1 MRYNLW
7 KVSPKGQVTFPKKLR
22 EALEV
27 KDRIEV
33 EIKDKKAIVRKPES
47 VTDDLAGCFKKYTLK
62 KKFTANEDIE
72 KAVEITAHE
81 IAEKDT

>member
-1 MRYNLW
+1 MEYIL

-27 KDRIEV
+27 KDFIEV
-33 EIKDKKAIVRKPES
+33 EIKDRKAIVRKPES
-47 VTDDLAGCFKKYTLK
+47 VTDDLAGCFKKYSLK
-62 KKFTANEDIE
+62 KKFTANGDVE

-81 IAEKDT
+81 IA

>member
-1 MRYNLW
+1 MGYIL

-33 EIKDKKAIVRKPES
+33 EIKDGKAIVRKPES

-62 KKFTANEDIE
+62 KKFTANEDVE
-72 KAVEITAHE
+72 KAIEITAHE
-81 IAEKDT
+81 IAEKDN

>member
-1 MRYNLW
+1 MEYIL

-27 KDRIEV
+27 KDLIEV
-33 EIKDKKAIVRKPES
+33 EIKDRKAIVKKPES

-62 KKFTANEDIE
+62 KNFTVKEALE
-72 KAVEITAHE
+72 KAAEIVAYE
-81 IAEKDT
+81 IAEKNN

>member
-1 MRYNLW
+1 MEYIL

-27 KDRIEV
+27 KDLIEV
-33 EIKDKKAIVRKPES
+33 EIKDRKAIVRKPEP